1 MNKYRIDIKYEG
13 TKTYEYHA
21 ETIEEALEIARGGA
35 ERITN
40 PTDEVDCVYA
50 ITKIEEVAE
59 DK

>member
-13 TKTYEYHA
+13 TKTYEYRA

-40 PTDEVDCVYA
+40 PMDEVDYVYA